1 MVHSSSSRDLLSS
14 SPGGVV
20 RSSASVASQ
29 PRLHLGSFFLPLLLF
44 VHIRYITHELGPYG
58 SDRLNGSVHYFPLL
72 NGSVHY
78 FPPQW
83 WFSFSSRLRLKQS
96 AAHTSLYAPL
106 RRSKFGTE
114 TCEKSP
120 FSHFE
125 LLLKAQGAFLREN
138 VQLLT
143 AAGTLAP
150 SGWVPVSGMGNSRE
164 KMREQS
170 ESHSAR
176 MRLFKK

>member
-1 MVHSSSSRDLLSS
+1 MLVERMVHSSSRDLLSS

-20 RSSASVASQ
+20 RSWASVASQ
-29 PRLHLGSFFLPLLLF
+29 PRLHLGSFFLALLLF

-58 SDRLNGSVHYFPLL
+58 SDRLNR
-72 NGSVHY
+72 SVHY

-125 LLLKAQGAFLREN
+125 LLLRAQGAFLREN

-150 SGWVPVSGMGNSRE
+150 PG
-164 KMREQS
+164 
-170 ESHSAR
+170 
-176 MRLFKK
+176 